1 MTKENIP
8 ILSDEF
14 LDEVTKE
21 INEAYGFEN
30 DPIEKAD
37 REFHA
42 EEE

>member
-1 MTKENIP
+1 MIKENIP
-8 ILSDEF
+8 IISDEF

-21 INEAYGFEN
+21 INKVYGFEN
-30 DPIEKAD
+30 NPIEKAD

>member
-1 MTKENIP
+1 MIKENIP
-8 ILSDEF
+8 ILSDDF
-14 LDEVTKE
+14 LDAVTKE
-21 INEAYGFEN
+21 INDVFGFDN

>member
-1 MTKENIP
+1 MTKDNMP

-21 INEAYGFEN
+21 INDVYGFEN
-30 DPIEKAD
+30 NPIEKAD
-37 REFHA
+37 REFRA